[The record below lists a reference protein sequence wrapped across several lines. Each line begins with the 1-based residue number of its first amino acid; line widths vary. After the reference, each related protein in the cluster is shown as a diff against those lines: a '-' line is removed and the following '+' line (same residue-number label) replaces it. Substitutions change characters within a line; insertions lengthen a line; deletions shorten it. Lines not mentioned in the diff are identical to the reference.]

1 MAAKPTVLITGG
13 TSGLGLGIAEKLS
26 NDYHLVNISRSKPS
40 DSSSGLFEYT
50 VELDLLGDESSIKA
64 SLGELKGVLKP
75 FCAFIACAGMQ
86 KIAPITSIR
95 ESNLHD
101 LFQLNVFSNVILIK
115 NLLRLG
121 MIADAASLVLLS
133 SISAEKP
140 DIGLSSYSMTKAAI
154 DNFVKVAALEL
165 ADRSIRVN
173 SIRPGMIQTP
183 MILKERAYTPSFIAQ
198 EMVKYKLGPGKPDDV
213 ADLVKFLVS
222 DSSRWITGQNMT
234 LDGGRTLVG

>member
-1 MAAKPTVLITGG
+1 M
-13 TSGLGLGIAEKLS
+13 
-26 NDYHLVNISRSKPS
+26 
-40 DSSSGLFEYT
+40 FECT
-50 VELDLLGDESSIKA
+50 IELDLLKDETSIKS
-64 SLGELKGVLKP
+64 SLRALKVEVKP
-75 FCAFIACAGMQ
+75 FSAFIACSGIQ

-95 ESNLHD
+95 ESDLND
-101 LFQLNVFSNVILIK
+101 LFQLNVFSNVFLIK

-121 MIADAASLVLLS
+121 MIADGASLVLMS

-140 DIGLSSYSMTKAAI
+140 DIGLSSYSMTKAAV

-165 ADRSIRVN
+165 TDRSIRVN

-183 MILKERAYTPSFIAQ
+183 MILKERAYTPSFIEN

-222 DSSRWITGQNMT
+222 DSSRWITGQNIT
-234 LDGGRTLVG
+234 LDGGRTLVS

>member
-1 MAAKPTVLITGG
+1 M
-13 TSGLGLGIAEKLS
+13 
-26 NDYHLVNISRSKPS
+26 
-40 DSSSGLFEYT
+40 
-50 VELDLLGDESSIKA
+50 
-64 SLGELKGVLKP
+64 
-75 FCAFIACAGMQ
+75 
-86 KIAPITSIR
+86 
-95 ESNLHD
+95 
-101 LFQLNVFSNVILIK
+101 
-115 NLLRLG
+115 
-121 MIADAASLVLLS
+121 S

-198 EMVKYKLGPGKPDDV
+198 EMVKYKLGPGKSDDV
-213 ADLVKFLVS
+213 ADLVEFLVS

-234 LDGGRTLVG
+234 LDGGRTLVN

>member
-1 MAAKPTVLITGG
+1 MTTKPSALITGG

-26 NDYHLVNISRSKPS
+26 NDYQLVNLSRSKPS
-40 DSSSGLFEYT
+40 DNIAGLFECT
-50 VELDLLGDESSIKA
+50 IELDLLGDESSIKA
-64 SLGELKGVLKP
+64 SLRALKGVVKP
-75 FCAFIACAGMQ
+75 FSAFIACSGIQ

-95 ESNLHD
+95 ESDLQD
-101 LFQLNVFSNVILIK
+101 LFRLNVFSNVFLIK

-121 MIADAASLVLLS
+121 MIADGASLVLMS
-133 SISAEKP
+133 SISADKP

-165 ADRSIRVN
+165 ADRGIRVN
-173 SIRPGMIQTP
+173 SIRPGMIETP
-183 MILKERAYTPSFIAQ
+183 MILKERAYTPSFIEQ
-198 EMVKYKLGPGKPDDV
+198 EMVKYKLGSGKPDDV

-234 LDGGRTLVG
+234 LDGGRTLVS